1 MTMFHKA
8 ERKKGKLRL
17 AIAGPAGAGK
27 TYSALL
33 IAFGLGGRIAL
44 IDTER
49 GSGELYDH
57 LGAYDVCGIEAPFEP
72 RKYIEA
78 IKEAEELGYGIIL
91 IDSLSHAWVGQ
102 GGLLDVHGHIA
113 DKTGNSWAAW
123 RQVTPKHNELVDAML
138 QSKCHIIAT
147 MRSKMEY
154 AQVEENGKKHVK
166 KLGMGPIQRDGMEYE
181 FTVFM
186 DLDHN
191 HTAAATKD
199 RTTLFDGRY
208 FVPTVETGKLLL
220 DWLEK
225 SGGES
230 PVFQP
235 QEEAGEQEK
244 HQSQEVP
251 AKNAPAKT
259 DAEVQ
264 GKQQGPGDVRGGSAR
279 ENVKKEGAQSLQQGG
294 NGDGLKP
301 LIARLALL
309 DIGKEPYQ
317 IYCCRRYEIATL
329 TELTPDQIREQ
340 AKLLDSLKRPVRLKE
355 FKSFL
360 EQLVSDHTF
369 NTGAPTHS
377 LPAVSGSATAAS
389 GAESLQ

>member
-1 MTMFHKA
+1 MFHKA

-57 LGAYDVCGIEAPFEP
+57 LGAYDACGIEAPFEP
-72 RKYIEA
+72 KKYIEA
-78 IKEAEELGYGIIL
+78 IKAAEELGYGTIV

-138 QSKCHIIAT
+138 QSRCHIIAT

-191 HTAAATKD
+191 HTATATKD

-208 FVPTVETGKLLL
+208 FVPTMETGKLLL

-225 SGGES
+225 SGSEA

-235 QEEAGEQEK
+235 QAAAGEQER
-244 HQSQEVP
+244 HQSQGTS
-251 AKNAPAKT
+251 AKNAPVKT
-259 DAEVQ
+259 DTEAQMQV
-264 GKQQGPGDVRGGSAR
+264 KQQAPGDAQGG
-279 ENVKKEGAQSLQQGG
+279 GAGKTLPQKDGQPLPQGG

-377 LPAVSGSATAAS
+377 LPAVSGSATAA
-389 GAESLQ
+389 ALQ

>member
-1 MTMFHKA
+1 MFHKA

-33 IAFGLGGRIAL
+33 IAFGLGGKIAL

-57 LGAYDVCGIEAPFEP
+57 LGAYDACGIEAPFEP
-72 RKYIEA
+72 KKYIEA
-78 IKEAEELGYGIIL
+78 IKAAEELGYGTIV

-191 HTAAATKD
+191 HTATATKD

-208 FVPTVETGKLLL
+208 FVPTMETGKLLL
-220 DWLEK
+220 AWLEK
-225 SGGES
+225 SGSEA
-230 PVFQP
+230 PAFQP
-235 QEEAGEQEK
+235 QAAEGAQVKDQQQAEPAGK
-244 HQSQEVP
+244 VP
-251 AKNAPAKT
+251 AKTEAQT
-259 DAEVQ
+259 Q
-264 GKQQGPGDVRGGSAR
+264 GKQQGPENLQGGAAGKTGL
-279 ENVKKEGAQSLQQGG
+279 NEGALPHQQGG

-309 DIGKEPYQ
+309 DIGKESYQ

-369 NTGAPTHS
+369 NPGSVPHHLS
-377 LPAVSGSATAAS
+377 AVSGSVTAVS
-389 GAESLQ
+389 GAAALQ